1 MENSL
6 NVCIF
11 WYYSTL
17 AFSFV
22 FDLCILIMFCSLA
35 RTLPKLHCMYIYILY
50 IYIYGSPYDMV
61 YLSLDF
67 FNV

>member
-6 NVCIF
+6 NVCVF

-35 RTLPKLHCMYIYILY
+35 KTLPKLHRMYIY
-50 IYIYGSPYDMV
+50 YIYGSPYDMV

-67 FNV
+67 LNV